1 MNNREI
7 MGYIKFFF
15 LFIILYQLP
24 IKSIFF
30 VAIRNYNKSEK
41 IDALLRDYLLDCFY
55 LRLDS
60 ISILFVTSKN
70 KDSPQDSY
78 HRNTKKQNMTG
89 SQCDSYKVTKKL
101 INITVRTLE
110 FEKNPSR

>member
-1 MNNREI
+1 MTTKKNEQQGNYGLHVI
-7 MGYIKFFF
+7 FFSV
-15 LFIILYQLP
+15 YN
-24 IKSIFF
+24 SIPTTNKINFF

-78 HRNTKKQNMTG
+78 HRNTKKQNMSG
-89 SQCDSYKVTKKL
+89 SQCDS
-101 INITVRTLE
+101 
-110 FEKNPSR
+110 